1 MTDQLKWTCDV
12 LVIGAGPAGSMAARC
27 AARKGVSVI
36 LLERRD
42 KVGLPVRCAEFVPL
56 PVSRVIDFS
65 SPALLAQPIRS
76 MKTFIPGEAVQVSR
90 LPGAMIRRDR
100 LDQELALLAVRAGV
114 RLETGFQALTHENGR
129 VTARGERGPVSI
141 AARIVIGADG
151 PSSRVAGWLGIPRG
165 ETLAA
170 AQVRVPLKIPMD
182 HTRIYFR
189 PQFIG
194 GYGWLFP
201 KGREANVGVGLAH
214 SCKGG
219 LMSALRDLQQELK
232 TEKIIGEPVL
242 GQMGGLV
249 PVGGLTRVWKGKMI
263 LAGDAAGTCHP
274 ISGAG
279 IANALLSGEMAGEAA
294 AGAVQGNRE
303 APLRNYEKELT
314 GLLGRSLGQAARKR
328 KALMAGWH
336 NGNFAEHIRQN
347 WIAFKAYYHQGCSRA
362 DNGEGNQS

>member
-1 MTDQLKWTCDV
+1 MTDHLKWTCDV
-12 LVIGAGPAGSMAARC
+12 LVIGAGPAGSTAARF
-27 AARKGVSVI
+27 AAEKGVSVI

-56 PVSRVIDFS
+56 PVSRYVDLS

-76 MKTFIPGEAVQVSR
+76 MRTFIPGEAVQESP
-90 LPGAMIRRDR
+90 LQGAMIRRDR

-114 RLETGFQALTHENGR
+114 RLETGFQALTHENGQ
-129 VTARGERGPVSI
+129 VTARGKMGPVRI

-165 ETLAA
+165 EFLAA
-170 AQVRVPLKIPMD
+170 AQVRVPLKVPLD

-201 KGREANVGVGLAH
+201 KGKEANVGLGLAH
-214 SCKGG
+214 SYKGE
-219 LMSALRDLQQELK
+219 LMPALRRLKQELK
-232 TEKIIGEPVL
+232 TEGIIGEPIL
-242 GQMGGLV
+242 GKMGGLV
-249 PVGGLTRVWKGKMI
+249 PVGGLTQVWKGKMI

-279 IANALLSGEMAGEAA
+279 VANALLSGEMAGEAA
-294 AGAVQGNRE
+294 AGAVQGNQE
-303 APLRNYEKELT
+303 APLRNYEKDLI
-314 GLLGRSLGQAARKR
+314 GLLGRSLGQAAQKR
-328 KALMAGWH
+328 KAMMAGWH
-336 NGNFAEHIRQN
+336 TRDFAENIRPN
-347 WIAFKAYYHQGCSRA
+347 WIAFREYYHQGGSRT
-362 DNGEGNQS
+362 DHEQGN